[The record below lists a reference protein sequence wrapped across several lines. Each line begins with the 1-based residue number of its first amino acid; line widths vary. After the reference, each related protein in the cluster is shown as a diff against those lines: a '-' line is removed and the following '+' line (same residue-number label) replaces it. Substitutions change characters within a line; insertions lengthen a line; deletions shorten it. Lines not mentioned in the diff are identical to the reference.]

1 MPRRNKLIKFSEI
14 LSFPNVYEN
23 YDPKN
28 PVLTFAPGL
37 IKEMKG
43 KWSEKHFGN
52 HHPLILELA
61 CGRGEYTLG
70 LAKIFP
76 NKNFIGMDI
85 KGARIWKGASI
96 ALRESLDNA
105 AFLRARI
112 ELIEHFFDRGEV
124 NEIWITYPDPFLKK
138 GKENRRLTAPLFLD
152 KFYNILNNNGK
163 LHLKT
168 DSKELF
174 DFSLE
179 TIQNHSGFSIES
191 HNTNVYAAQQIL
203 PELEIKTYYESMHLA
218 KGLAIKY
225 VSATRIE

>member
-14 LSFPNVYEN
+14 LSYPNVYEN
-23 YDPKN
+23 YDPQN
-28 PVLTFAPGL
+28 PVLTFSPGF
-37 IKEMKG
+37 IKKMKG
-43 KWSEKHFGN
+43 EWSEKHFGN

-70 LAKIFP
+70 LAKLFP
-76 NKNFIGMDI
+76 DKNFIGMDI

-96 ALRESLDNA
+96 ALRQNLSNV

-124 NEIWITYPDPFLKK
+124 SEIWITFPDPFLKK
-138 GKENRRLTAPLFLD
+138 GKENRRLTAPPFLD
-152 KFYNILNNNGK
+152 KFYNILNTKGK

-168 DSKELF
+168 DSQELF

-179 TIQNHSGFSIES
+179 SIQNHSRFNLEGYNE
-191 HNTNVYAAQQIL
+191 NVYAIQPIL
-203 PELEIKTYYESMHLA
+203 PEIEIKTYYERMHLS
-218 KGLAIKY
+218 KGLTIKY
-225 VSATRIE
+225 ITATRIE